1 MINIDILSLIPQKP
15 PFIAVEHLLFCEK
28 EKTTTSFTVRND
40 SLFIENG
47 ALSEMGIIEN
57 IAQTCAARLG
67 YINRD
72 KSVKIGMIA
81 SVSNLEIFSRPKVNS
96 KIETTI
102 NVIFEMDDIR
112 LIEAQSTC
120 EGKLV
125 TSCEMKV
132 FLTDIV
138 VRP

>member
-15 PFIAVEHLLFCEK
+15 PFIVIDQLLFCEK
-28 EKTTTSFTVRND
+28 EKTITAFTIPED

-67 YINRD
+67 YINREE
-72 KSVKIGMIA
+72 SVKIGMIA
-81 SVSNLEIFSRPKVNS
+81 SVSNLEIFSRPKINS

-102 NVIFEMDDIR
+102 NVVFEMADIR

-125 TSCEMKV
+125 ASCEMKV

-138 VRP
+138 VTP